1 MARNIRR
8 IKASNIK
15 QLERKKVAAYVR
27 VSSGK
32 DAMLHSLSAQISY
45 YNDYI
50 QKRPEWEFVG
60 IYADEG
66 MTGTKD
72 NRKEFQRMLQDAR
85 DRKIDLIITKSISRF
100 ARNTVTMLTIL
111 ASFAQEESKVMGKY
125 IGPAVPIQDM
135 EKITATQGKYQRR
148 FYLRLQVRY

>member
-1 MARNIRR
+1 MGRIIRK
-8 IKASNIK
+8 IKASSIK

-50 QKRPEWEFVG
+50 QKKPEWEFIG
-60 IYADEG
+60 IYADEA

-72 NRKEFQRMLQDAR
+72 NRKEFQRMLEDAR
-85 DRKIDLIITKSISRF
+85 DGKIDLIITKSISRL
-100 ARNTVTMLTIL
+100 ARNTLTN
-111 ASFAQEESKVMGKY
+111 Y
-125 IGPAVPIQDM
+125 P
-135 EKITATQGKYQRR
+135 R
-148 FYLRLQVRY
+148 FFCPGREPFS

>member
-1 MARNIRR
+1 
-8 IKASNIK
+8 
-15 QLERKKVAAYVR
+15 
-27 VSSGK
+27 
-32 DAMLHSLSAQISY
+32 MLYSLSAQISY

-85 DRKIDLIITKSISRF
+85 NGKIDLIITKSISRF
-100 ARNTVTMLTIL
+100 ARNTVDTLMSSL
-111 ASFAQEESKVMGKY
+111 AQEESQSISENVTWGHIKRLMK
-125 IGPAVPIQDM
+125 
-135 EKITATQGKYQRR
+135 EKFHSIM
-148 FYLRLQVRY
+148 